1 METTT
6 QKASQAD
13 SQENRLPSRQAR
25 TSSSLK
31 SPTQGQVIS
40 ISKKSE
46 SVSSPH
52 PSLRRTLKRN
62 PQFHILGNEDI
73 KYLWAGYKKG
83 SFDEI
88 FKEGLNAQE
97 FSEVAIEYI
106 LSVYT
111 HAWVLGEKPL
121 GVVFGVNLGPFVYL
135 GTMTW
140 FPWATK
146 RQKSEHA
153 IGFLNLIRKELYCVW
168 DCSEEDKQFYEYIAR
183 HGIIRRV
190 GTLHGLNHAKL
201 WETR

>member
-1 METTT
+1 M
-6 QKASQAD
+6 
-13 SQENRLPSRQAR
+13 
-25 TSSSLK
+25 
-31 SPTQGQVIS
+31 IS

-52 PSLRRTLKRN
+52 PSLRRTLKRK
-62 PQFHILGNEDI
+62 PTFHGLSDEDI

-83 SFDEI
+83 VFDNI
-88 FKEGLNAQE
+88 FNPGLTAAQ
-97 FSEVAIEYI
+97 FAEVAVEYI
-106 LSVYT
+106 LTAYT
-111 HAWVLGEKPL
+111 HSWVLGEKPL
-121 GVVFGVNLGPFVYL
+121 GVVFGINLGPFIYL
-135 GTMTW
+135 TSIEW

-146 RQKSEHA
+146 RQKTEHT

-168 DCSEEDKQFYEYIAR
+168 NCTEKDKRFFEYIAR